1 MNPSHFLIS
10 KSLKD
15 IPLGESDNFIWYITQ
30 IGIAALLK
38 ENCRDISKFD
48 PISEASMI
56 SLDLSKEEK
65 ELITIDDKEI
75 LLFYS

>member
-56 SLDLSKEEK
+56 ALDLSKEEK

>member
-56 SLDLSKEEK
+56 ALDLSKEEK
-65 ELITIDDKEI
+65 EFIKIDDKEI

>member
-1 MNPSHFLIS
+1 MNPAHNLVS

-15 IPLGESDNFIWYITQ
+15 MPIGESKNFIWYITQ

-38 ENCRDISKFD
+38 ENCSDISKYD
-48 PISEASMI
+48 PIGEASKI
-56 SLDLSKEEK
+56 ALDLSKEEK
-65 ELITIDDKEI
+65 ELIKIDNKEI

>member
-56 SLDLSKEEK
+56 ALDLSKEEK
-65 ELITIDDKEI
+65 EIYFIEGEKI
-75 LLFYS
+75 ILFYS

>member
-56 SLDLSKEEK
+56 ALDLSKEEK
-65 ELITIDDKEI
+65 ELIKIDDKEI